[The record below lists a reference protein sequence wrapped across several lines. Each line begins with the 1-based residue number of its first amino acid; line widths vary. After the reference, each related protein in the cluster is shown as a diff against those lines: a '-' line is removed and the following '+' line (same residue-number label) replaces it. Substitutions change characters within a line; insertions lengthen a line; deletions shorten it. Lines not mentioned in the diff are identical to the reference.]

1 MLTEEQIQGF
11 KERLE
16 KEKELLEREL
26 ATRGARNPSNP
37 ADWVPSNVNKTESG
51 ADHNENADKIEEMH
65 DNNASL
71 NELEGRVNN
80 VILALEKIEK
90 GTFGVCEV
98 SDEPIELER
107 LNANPAARTCMEHM
121 DEKVS

>member
-11 KERLE
+11 KERLA
-16 KEKELLEREL
+16 KEKELLEKEL
-26 ATRGARNPSNP
+26 ATLGARNPSHP
-37 ADWVPSNVNKTESG
+37 ADWVPANVTGNQSG
-51 ADHNENADKIEEMH
+51 ADNNENADTIEEMH

-90 GTFGVCEV
+90 GTYGVCEI
-98 SDEPIELER
+98 SGEPIELER
-107 LNANPAARTCMEHM
+107 LNANPAARTSMAHM
-121 DEKVS
+121 DEKV